1 MKNKDRSSSY
11 WNILHQQFNKPFCK
25 FCKYLGHN
33 IETCYHCNKSVVSI
47 STAIVAS
54 TESVQPMAP
63 ISAQFKSFGSTI
75 TISTVKLQNIIAN
88 TICMVGNASYFS
100 SLSILS
106 SMSPS
111 SWLIDS
117 ACCNH
122 TTPYSSLFSQLDP
135 TPHPLNICT
144 TYVST
149 MFGHNIGSISTSNL
163 WVPGVFNVPNLLL
176 QFIFCETISWIELL
190 HYLWLFWVYCVGFE
204 DRTEAW
210 DRSQSWTYVSRG
222 QPLSST
228 YCSHFCCC
236 FSFFYSFPY
245 TLACPTWSYIFLL
258 GTSLGF

>member
-11 WNILHQQFNKPFCK
+11 CNILHQQFNKHFCK

-54 TESVQPMAP
+54 TESIQPMAP

-117 ACCNH
+117 TCCNH
-122 TTPYSSLFSQLDP
+122 MTPHSSLFSELKP
-135 TPHPLNICT
+135 APHPLNIRIANG
-144 TYVST
+144 ST
-149 MFGHNIGSISTSNL
+149 IFGHNIGSISTLNL
-163 WVPGVFNVPNLLL
+163 SVPRVFNVPNL
-176 QFIFCETISWIELL
+176 
-190 HYLWLFWVYCVGFE
+190 YYNLFSVG
-204 DRTEAW
+204 
-210 DRSQSWTYVSRG
+210 
-222 QPLSST
+222 
-228 YCSHFCCC
+228 
-236 FSFFYSFPY
+236 
-245 TLACPTWSYIFLL
+245 
-258 GTSLGF
+258 